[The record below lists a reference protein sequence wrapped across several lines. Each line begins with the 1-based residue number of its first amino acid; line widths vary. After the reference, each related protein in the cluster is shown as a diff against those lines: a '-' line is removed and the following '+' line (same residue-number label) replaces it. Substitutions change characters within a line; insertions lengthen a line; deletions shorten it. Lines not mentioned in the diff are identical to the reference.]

1 MPRLRL
7 QLRPGDRERIARCL
21 RLSLHALHRAAERG
35 VSLTD
40 IQLVLRHG
48 AVRPTWRGLRFKL
61 HPAQRS
67 ARPAVA
73 RLVVIVDLEFRIP
86 TIYWE
91 D

>member
-1 MPRLRL
+1 MPRMRP
-7 QLRPGDRERIARCL
+7 QLRPGDRERLACCL
-21 RLSLHALHRAAERG
+21 RLSLHALYRAAERG

-40 IQLVLRHG
+40 IQFVLRHG
-48 AVRPTWRGLRFKL
+48 AVRPTWRGLRFRL
-61 HPAQRS
+61 SPAQRS
-67 ARPAVA
+67 ARPAVT

>member
-1 MPRLRL
+1 MPRIPL
-7 QLRPGDRERIARCL
+7 QPGDRERLACCL

-48 AVRPTWRGLRFKL
+48 AVRPTWRGLRFRL
-61 HPAQRS
+61 SPAQRS
-67 ARPAVA
+67 ARPAAA